1 MPLEN
6 VQNTL
11 VQEVNALGKR
21 LVIYV
26 VNTRD
31 DLEKL
36 YHQGIRIIMTDNII
50 SMKEYADKLTLGQ

>member
-11 VQEVNALGKR
+11 VQEVNALGKK